1 MTTFT
6 PRHTTTPTWAMP
18 ADLTARHVPP
28 NCAGAVRHATLALMR
43 IVSLLPAATEILYAL
58 GAGDS
63 VVGVTHECDFP
74 AEAASK
80 PKLIR
85 PRVDASALPAEVD
98 RQVRELVGRRENIY
112 ALDAELLLRLKPD
125 LIVTQDLC
133 DVCAISADDLAAG
146 LSRFPSG
153 SRPRVVSFT
162 PRALGEV
169 WEGIREIARA
179 AGRES
184 EGQALAEWLALEVK
198 TVGEAVAE
206 SAARPKVLC
215 LEWLDPPFTA
225 GHWVPEMVRLAG
237 GIDVLGREGEPSFA
251 IHWQE
256 AVSARPEIVILMSC
270 GYNLERNINVW
281 RSTKLP
287 PGWDEIPAV
296 RNDRV
301 YAVDANAY
309 YSRPGPRLSE
319 GVALLAALLHPTQVR
334 TDVAQ
339 QPASVRRVPSESGS
353 SRAHP
358 AG

>member
-1 MTTFT
+1 
-6 PRHTTTPTWAMP
+6 
-18 ADLTARHVPP
+18 
-28 NCAGAVRHATLALMR
+28 MR
-43 IVSLLPAATEILYAL
+43 IVSLLPAATEILYAI

-80 PKLIR
+80 PALIR

-112 ALDAELLLRLKPD
+112 ALDAYLLFRLQPD

-133 DVCAISADDLAAG
+133 DVCAISADDLAAAV
-146 LSRFPSG
+146 SRFRSG
-153 SRPRVVSFT
+153 SRPRVVSFS
-162 PRALGEV
+162 PRTLGEV
-169 WEGIREIARA
+169 WDGIREIAKA
-179 AGRES
+179 AERES

-198 TVGEAVAE
+198 AVAEAVAE
-206 SAARPKVLC
+206 SLPRPKVLC
-215 LEWLDPPFTA
+215 LEWFDPPFMA

-237 GIDVLGREGEPSFA
+237 GIDVLGREGEPSLP
-251 IHWQE
+251 IQWHE
-256 AVSARPEIVILMSC
+256 VISARPEIIVLMSC

-296 RNDRV
+296 RNERV

-309 YSRPGPRLSE
+309 FSRPGSRLSE
-319 GVALLAALLHPTQVR
+319 GVALLAALLHPTRVQADLAR
-334 TDVAQ
+334 
-339 QPASVRRVPSESGS
+339 QPACVRRVGFEADSQ
-353 SRAHP
+353 RANP